1 VLIDECWLGR
11 RWVVETDIASCL
23 DPWSCT
29 VGERAERITLAEGPA
44 ELIEITTGAA
54 VMTTNEPSRPAAL
67 AAPLADTDISTVAHL
82 FVTKRIMLR
91 LKEQFDGAPAA
102 LTRRFCIFQRNVSLR

>member
-1 VLIDECWLGR
+1 MLIDECWLGR

-23 DPWSCT
+23 EPWSCT

-54 VMTTNEPSRPAAL
+54 VMTTNESAVRRRSPRRSPTPTSALSR
-67 AAPLADTDISTVAHL
+67 TCS
-82 FVTKRIMLR
+82 
-91 LKEQFDGAPAA
+91 
-102 LTRRFCIFQRNVSLR
+102 